1 MISGV
6 TLLFALLNNLAL
18 LVATMVVYGALAF
31 APARLGKLAR
41 QIVLGLAFGIIAL
54 TCMHINIPVADGVR
68 VDQRNAVVAL
78 CAAFCSPFAALIC
91 GSVAALYRVYLGG
104 QGVLSGITGIGL
116 SVLAGTIL
124 RRVGNPFGTIRRGA
138 LSAFGSTL
146 LILPGFL
153 LWGTWRDGVQLMLS
167 MALPYGT
174 AVGLAIFFGG
184 ILLERT
190 NRQREAETTFR
201 QMVAVAPE
209 AIIVFDP
216 TGRILQFNRAAEI
229 FSGISNVDAIGRRLI
244 DLDWFESADRVK
256 LAQRVADPNCRNE
269 RPIPFELRDKSE
281 ARFFDSILVPLH
293 TSIGEPAWMLSV
305 HDVTAR
311 KRAEDTRADYEARI
325 LQSKS
330 LEALGR
336 LAGGV
341 AHDFNNMLTVI
352 LATTD
357 LARSSDDVNPAIL
370 EDMETIE
377 DAAKR
382 ASQLTYQLLAF
393 GRKQVIE
400 PRVLNLNS
408 AISTLAPLLGRS
420 IPENVELKLI
430 YATNLSDVIIDA
442 AQFDQVLVN
451 LVVNAR
457 DAMPNGG
464 RIVITTA
471 NRVLDAEYC
480 DKHLGVVPG
489 PYVEISVADTGE
501 GMSQDV
507 LDRVFEPFFTTKA
520 PGKGTGLGLSS
531 VHGMVQKSGG
541 HIFASSVLG
550 VGSTFSVYFPV
561 TTQPQTLPSSE
572 TSIGTDTLSG
582 HVLLVEDSDLVRASI
597 RKMLLSIGLEVTEA
611 PGGQQA
617 IATYAALSKPVTF
630 LLTDVIMRDMNGVQ
644 LVDELTK
651 SDPKLRVLFM
661 SGYTDEMIGHH
672 GVLSPSVNFIA
683 KPFTIDQLRAAIIR
697 TLTSY
702 TNRNKTEVRW

>member
-1 MISGV
+1 MVSGIS
-6 TLLFALLNNLAL
+6 LLFALLNNLAL

-41 QIVLGLAFGIIAL
+41 QIVLGLAFGIFAL
-54 TCMHINIPVADGVR
+54 TCMYIKIPVADGVR

-78 CAAFCSPFAALIC
+78 CGAFCSPFAALIS
-91 GSVAALYRVYLGG
+91 GTIAALYRIYLGG
-104 QGVLSGITGIGL
+104 QGVLSGVTGIGL

-124 RRVGNPFGTIRRGA
+124 RRIGTPFGTIRRSV
-138 LSAFGSTL
+138 LSAFGATL

-174 AVGLAIFFGG
+174 AIGLAIFFGG

-209 AIIVFDP
+209 AIVVLDP
-216 TGRILQFNRAAEI
+216 TGRIQQFNSAAEV
-229 FSGISNVDAIGRRLI
+229 FSGIITRDAIGRRLV
-244 DLDWFESADRVK
+244 DLEWFDDADRAK
-256 LAQRVADPNCRNE
+256 LAQRLIDPNCSSE
-269 RPIPFELRDKSE
+269 RPIPFELRNKTGV
-281 ARFFDSILVPLH
+281 RFFDSILVPLR

-352 LATTD
+352 LATTE
-357 LARSSDDVNPAIL
+357 LARSSNDVNSSQL
-370 EDMETIE
+370 EDLETIE

-393 GRKQVIE
+393 GRKQVVE
-400 PRVLNLNS
+400 PRVLNINS

-420 IPENVELKLI
+420 IPENVELKLNC
-430 YATNLSDVIIDA
+430 ATNLPDVIVDA
-442 AQFDQVLVN
+442 SQFDQVLVN

-471 NRVLDAEYC
+471 NRVLSAEYC
-480 DKHLGVVPG
+480 SKHVGVAPG
-489 PYVEISVADTGE
+489 RYVEISVTDTGE
-501 GMSQDV
+501 GMSQEV

-531 VHGMVQKSGG
+531 VHGMVQRSGG
-541 HIFASSVLG
+541 HIFASSVIG
-550 VGSTFSVYFPV
+550 VGSTFSVYFPS
-561 TTQPQTLPSSE
+561 TTQTQAPPSSE
-572 TSIGTDTLSG
+572 ILIGPDTLTG
-582 HVLLVEDSDLVRASI
+582 HVLLVEDSDLVRMSI
-597 RKMLLSIGLEVTEA
+597 RKMLLAIGVEVTEA

-617 IATYAALSKPVTF
+617 IAMYATLAKPIT
-630 LLTDVIMRDMNGVQ
+630 LILTDVIMRDMNGVQ
-644 LVDELTK
+644 LVAELTK
-651 SDPKLRVLFM
+651 SDPMLKVLFM

-672 GVLSPSVNFIA
+672 GVLSPGVNFIS
-683 KPFTIDQLRAAIIR
+683 KPFTIDELKTAIVR
-697 TLTSY
+697 TIASPPNL
-702 TNRNKTEVRW
+702 NQPEVRF